1 MKLESCLFYYIIPC
15 IQLSRPTAAG
25 VEIMSVTKNNHSIG
39 YLQLTDL
46 CLIKVK
52 PQITGRGS
60 DEFSVHTAPDDS
72 NVKQYIHLHLFL
84 LTCSEL

>member
-1 MKLESCLFYYIIPC
+1 M
-15 IQLSRPTAAG
+15 
-25 VEIMSVTKNNHSIG
+25 VVTKKNHSIG

-46 CLIKVK
+46 CLINVK
-52 PQITGRGS
+52 LQIRGRGS

-72 NVKQYIHLHLFL
+72 NVKQYINLHLSV